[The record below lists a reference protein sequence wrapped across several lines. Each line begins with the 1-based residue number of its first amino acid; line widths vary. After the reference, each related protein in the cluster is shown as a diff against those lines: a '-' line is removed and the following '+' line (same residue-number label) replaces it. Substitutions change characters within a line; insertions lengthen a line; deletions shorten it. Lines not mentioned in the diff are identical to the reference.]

1 MPYKFVKFG
10 KQYVQV
16 CNKDNGS
23 IKSKKTTI
31 EKAKKQIKLLQLKD
45 HLRNQNKFL

>member
-1 MPYKFVKFG
+1 MPYEIVKLG
-10 KQYVQV
+10 KRYVQV
-16 CNKDNGS
+16 RNKDNGS

-45 HLRNQNKFL
+45 HLYNQNKYL